1 LLGHFGKLA
10 MTILNKKIKGI
21 IQLFR
26 PELPFSAGVCVVLG
40 EIVALGSFPS
50 IREATLGF
58 VCGFFISGSALVSND
73 YFDLEVDKIN
83 APQRP
88 LPSGMVS
95 PTEALI
101 LAAVAML
108 IGLAAS
114 YAVSIPALILSIVFG
129 AVGVLYN
136 WRYKQAGLLGNLMVA
151 SSVGI
156 TFILGGLAVDQPF
169 NPIVWFFSLT
179 AFLIDF
185 GEEIAGDA
193 MDIEGDKKRDS
204 KSIAILRGKKF
215 ALRISG
221 GAFLLVF
228 LISFIPYFMGW
239 LGLTYLVTICLA
251 NVITLFSTVRL
262 LRSQTPE
269 DGRKYMR
276 FIYIG
281 ATFGMLAYII
291 AQFFA

>member
-1 LLGHFGKLA
+1 